1 MFVHSALHLH
11 HPHILSLAAT
21 GLLVKVIHNNNNN
34 SVSTYLHIYINYIQ
48 VVFLVTSHRHASS
61 LTIPLVM
68 TAATL
73 AGILA
78 LVWDHVTEN
87 SGCGARPSENELL
100 LRAMKKSA
108 RSKKKSD

>member
-1 MFVHSALHLH
+1 M
-11 HPHILSLAAT
+11 
-21 GLLVKVIHNNNNN
+21 
-34 SVSTYLHIYINYIQ
+34 
-48 VVFLVTSHRHASS
+48 VFLVTSHRHASS

-78 LVWDHVTEN
+78 LVWEHVTEN
-87 SGCGARPSENELL
+87 SGGGARPSENELL

-108 RSKKKSD
+108 RCSKKKSD